1 MFVLGNDIIHQIST
15 STMHKMS
22 IYLEDFNRD
31 FKYANYSYFEIGNEH
46 RKYQLFVTFF
56 KEQAEY
62 VSNNH
67 EYSYYYDLKTIDK
80 QSLLLRV
87 VPN

>member
-1 MFVLGNDIIHQIST
+1 MNTGNT
-15 STMHKMS
+15 S
-22 IYLEDFNRD
+22 YL
-31 FKYANYSYFEIGNEH
+31 
-46 RKYQLFVTFF
+46 LLFF

-87 VPN
+87 VPTLHVYGLFLLIP